1 MKCAIRRACHLAV
14 GITALFLLGF
24 SSPVDA
30 EEPTLARLVFWVPT
44 ERLDEFGA
52 AFAEQVVPI
61 LKEHGLVKSL
71 ERGRTTVDSV
81 FSRLFSFATP
91 TAFTSG
97 KDALWRDPA
106 WQDLLQRLGA
116 DFRIE
121 PDGPIRCQFTLYQ
134 CPVGKGRRMPAG
146 PGTRKGEWRTFNTQD
161 GLLDAVVLAITADRD
176 GHLWFSGSR
185 GVTRYDGERFV
196 TFTAAD
202 GLAGGFINT
211 MLQDRNGHLWFG
223 TDAGLIRYDGERFVI
238 FTAADGLAGDFAT
251 SMLQDRSGHL
261 WFGFDFEGRV
271 TRYDGE
277 TFRTFTPRDGLA
289 DGITALLLED
299 RDGNLWFGEGSYDYP
314 SYPRMPGDK
323 TGITRYDGKT
333 FETLTGQNAPVDHV
347 VYSMLQDR
355 NGYLWFGGGG
365 EVTWYDGK
373 RSETFTTRDGLP
385 EARIVKMMESR
396 DGLLW
401 FGSNLKGIS
410 RFDGKAWRSDPAD
423 PTDLRFTTFTAED
436 GLPNDQ
442 VWDMVEDEDG
452 YLWAGTHGG
461 GVSRYEGAH
470 ISSFT
475 PSDGLPSQFVHSVL
489 QDSTGAMWFGTFSG
503 LVRYDGEKLVTY
515 IARDGLAEDRANYV
529 IEDLDGNLWI
539 KAATGSRVTRY
550 DGETFDALAFGDS
563 LDLDRGFK
571 LSPAVDR
578 NGHVWF
584 PASPRGVVRYDG
596 HSFSMFTTEDGL
608 LSDDIRSLE
617 TDRSGNMWFGTW
629 SSGVCRYDGETFT
642 SFTREDGLGLSGVLS
657 IGEDRKGHLWFG
669 GNSKVSRYDGETFAV
684 FTIDDGLKSGTV
696 TSILEDRRG
705 HLWFGI
711 WGGGIVRYDG
721 LVFQDLHHRDGLIAD
736 TVHDVYQD
744 RDGDFWIATDS
755 GVTRYRPSTK
765 PPSVRLKEIIADRSY
780 GSAHELALPSSQEL
794 VIFTFG
800 GRSFTTSPDRM
811 VYVYHLQGYE
821 EEWQSTRQ
829 MEVRYSDLPVGD
841 YVFEVKAVDRDLNY
855 SDPVAIHLAIHPP
868 YRQWTLVGGLGLAL
882 LGLVLTTGY
891 GLRRRRDMRRAEQAL
906 MAEMEEELQTAHDM
920 QMGLMPTETPRI
932 EGLDVAGRCLPA
944 NHVGGD
950 FFQYF
955 EQNGRLSVCM
965 ADVTGHAMEAAV
977 PVMMFSGVLE
987 SEIKHGQNLDQL
999 FVSLNEVLSSKLD
1012 SRTYVCFTMG
1022 EVDPA
1027 SKTFRV
1033 SNGGCPYPY
1042 HYQAASGG
1050 VSEIQIDAYPL
1061 GIRSDTQYS
1070 VAEIQLEPGDRV
1082 VLCSDGIIEAEN
1094 QSGEL
1099 FGFERTAETIWKGCS
1114 QDLTAP
1120 QFLDYLINEVKTF
1133 TGETPQG
1140 DDQTVVVLA
1149 VEA

>member
-1 MKCAIRRACHLAV
+1 MKCSARRVCHLAV
-14 GITALFLLGF
+14 GITALFLLGL

-30 EEPTLARLVFWVPT
+30 EEPTLARLVFWVPS
-44 ERLDEFGA
+44 ERLEEFGA
-52 AFAEQVVPI
+52 AFAEQVVPV
-61 LKEHGLVKSL
+61 LKEHGLVASL
-71 ERGRTTVDSV
+71 ERGRTAVDSV
-81 FSRLFSFATP
+81 FSRLFSFETP

-97 KDALWRDPA
+97 KDALWSDPA
-106 WQDLLQRLGA
+106 WQDLLQRLGT
-116 DFRIE
+116 DFRAAS
-121 PDGPIRCQFTLYQ
+121 DGPIRCQFVLYQ
-134 CPVGKGRRMPAG
+134 CPVGKGRQVSAG
-146 PGTRKGEWRTFNTQD
+146 SGTRRGEWLTFGTQD
-161 GLLDAVVLAITADRD
+161 GLLDAVVLAIITDRD
-176 GHLWFSGSR
+176 GHLWFSGAR

-196 TFTAAD
+196 AFTTD
-202 GLAGGFINT
+202 DLIGSYVNT
-211 MLQDRNGHLWFG
+211 ILQDRDGHLWFG
-223 TDAGLIRYDGERFVI
+223 GDAGLARYDGKRFVI

-261 WFGFDFEGRV
+261 WFGFEAGV

-277 TFRTFTPRDGLA
+277 TFRTFTTRDGLA
-289 DGITALLLED
+289 DGITELLLED
-299 RDGNLWFGEGSYDYP
+299 GDGNLWLGEGFYEHPTRSDQT
-314 SYPRMPGDK
+314 
-323 TGITRYDGKT
+323 TGIARYDGKR
-333 FETLTGQNAPVDHV
+333 FETLSGPSAPVDHV
-347 VYSMLQDR
+347 VCSMLQDR
-355 NGYLWFGGGG
+355 PGHLWFGGQG

-373 RSETFTTRDGLP
+373 RSRTFTTRDGVP
-385 EARIVKMMESR
+385 EGNITKIVESR

-401 FGSNLKGIS
+401 FASSLKGIS

-423 PTDLRFTTFTAED
+423 SADLRLTTFTAED

-442 VWDMVEDEDG
+442 VWDIVEDEDG
-452 YLWAGTHGG
+452 YLWVGTHAG
-461 GVSRYEGAH
+461 GVSRYEGTH
-470 ISSFT
+470 ISSLT

-489 QDSTGAMWFGTFSG
+489 QDSTGAMWFGTSSG

-515 IARDGLAEDRANYV
+515 TARDGLAEDSASYV
-529 IEDLDGNLWI
+529 VEDLEGNLWI
-539 KAATGSRVTRY
+539 KAARGHKVTRY
-550 DGETFDALAFGDS
+550 DGETFDALAFGDG
-563 LDLDRGFK
+563 LDPDRGFK

-584 PASPRGVVRYDG
+584 PFSPFGAVRYDG
-596 HSFSMFTTEDGL
+596 HSFSTFTAEDGL
-608 LSDDIRSLE
+608 LSNEVFSLE

-629 SSGVCRYDGETFT
+629 RSGVCRYDGETFT

-696 TSILEDRRG
+696 MSILEDRRG

-711 WGGGIVRYDG
+711 WGGGVVRYDG

-780 GSAHELALPSSQEL
+780 GSVPELSLPSSQEL

-811 VYVYHLQGYE
+811 IYVYRLRGYRE
-821 EEWQSTRQ
+821 GWQSTRQ
-829 MEVRYSDLPVGD
+829 TEMRYSDLPVGD

-855 SDPVAIHLAIHPP
+855 SEPAAVHLAIHPP

-882 LGLVLTTGY
+882 IGLVLTAGY
-891 GLRRRRDMRRAEQAL
+891 GLRRRRDLRRAEQAL
-906 MAEMEEELQTAHDM
+906 MAEMEEELQTAHHM
-920 QMGLMPTETPRI
+920 QMGLMPTETPKI
-932 EGLDVAGRCLPA
+932 EGLNVAGRCLPA

-950 FFQYF
+950 FFQYI

-987 SEIKHGQNLDQL
+987 SEIKHGQNLDRL
-999 FVSLNEVLSSKLD
+999 FASLNETLSNKLD

-1042 HYQAASGG
+1042 HYRAAGG
-1050 VSEIQIDAYPL
+1050 EVAEIQIDAYPL
-1061 GIRSDTQYS
+1061 GIRSDTQYP

-1094 QSGEL
+1094 PSGEF
-1099 FGFERTAETIWKGCS
+1099 FGFERTAETIGEGCS
-1114 QDLTAP
+1114 RDLTAP
-1120 QFLDYLINEVKTF
+1120 QLLDYLIDEVKTF
-1133 TGETPQG
+1133 AGDIPQG

-1149 VEA
+1149 VES

>member
-1 MKCAIRRACHLAV
+1 MKGATRRVGHLV
-14 GITALFLLGF
+14 IGIIALLLLGLF
-24 SSPVDA
+24 SPVDA
-30 EEPTLARLVFWVPT
+30 KEPTLARLVFWIPP
-44 ERLDEFGA
+44 ERLEEFGA
-52 AFAEQVVPI
+52 AYAEQIAPV
-61 LKEHGLVKSL
+61 LKKHGLAVSSML
-71 ERGRTTVDSV
+71 GRTTVDSV
-81 FSRLFSFATP
+81 FSRLFPFETP
-91 TAFTSG
+91 TAFTS
-97 KDALWRDPA
+97 KKEILWRDPA

-116 DFRIE
+116 DFRTE
-121 PDGPIRCQFTLYQ
+121 SDGAIRCQFIHYQ
-134 CPVGKGRRMPAG
+134 SPAGKGRQVPAG
-146 PGTRKGEWRTFNTQD
+146 SGTRKGEWLTFGTQD
-161 GLLDAVVLAITADRD
+161 GLLDAVALAIIADRD
-176 GHLWFSGSR
+176 GHLWFSGMQ
-185 GVTRYDGERFV
+185 GVTRYDGERFVTFTTDDLIGGFANAMLQDRNGHLWFGTDAGLTRYDGERFV

-202 GLAGGFINT
+202 GLAG
-211 MLQDRNGHLWFG
+211 D
-223 TDAGLIRYDGERFVI
+223 Y
-238 FTAADGLAGDFAT
+238 AT
-251 SMLQDRSGHL
+251 SMLQDRSGNL
-261 WFGFDFEGRV
+261 WFGFNSEAGV
-271 TRYDGE
+271 TRYDGQ
-277 TFRTFTPRDGLA
+277 TFRTFTSLDGLA
-289 DGITALLLED
+289 DGITAPLLED
-299 RDGNLWFGEGSYDYP
+299 RDGNLWFSEGFYDYP
-314 SYPRMPGDK
+314 GRSYET

-333 FETLTGQNAPVDHV
+333 FETLTGPNAPVDHV

-355 NGYLWFGGGG
+355 HGHLWFGGMG
-365 EVTWYDGK
+365 EVTWSDGK

-385 EARIVKMMESR
+385 EARIVKMVESR
-396 DGLLW
+396 DSLLW
-401 FGSNLKGIS
+401 FVSNLKGIS
-410 RFDGKAWRSDPAD
+410 RFDGKARRSDPAD

-452 YLWAGTHGG
+452 YLWVGTHGG
-461 GVSRYEGAH
+461 GVSRYEGTH

-475 PSDGLPSQFVHSVL
+475 PSDGLPSQFVHSIL

-503 LVRYDGEKLVTY
+503 LVRYDGEKLITY
-515 IARDGLAEDRANYV
+515 TTRDGLAEDRANYV
-529 IEDLDGNLWI
+529 VEDLEGNLWI
-539 KAATGSRVTRY
+539 KAAWGHRVTRY
-550 DGETFDALAFGDS
+550 DGETFEALTLGDS
-563 LDLDRGFK
+563 LDLDRRFQ

-578 NGHVWF
+578 NGHMWF
-584 PASPRGVVRYDG
+584 PAFPLGAVRYDG
-596 HSFSMFTTEDGL
+596 HSFSMFTEEDGL
-608 LSDDIRSLE
+608 LSNDVRSLE
-617 TDRSGNMWFGTW
+617 ADQSGNMWFGTAE
-629 SSGVCRYDGETFT
+629 GVSRYDGETFT
-642 SFTREDGLGLSGVLS
+642 SFTRKEGLGLSYVGP
-657 IGEDRKGHLWFG
+657 IAEDQKGHLWFG
-669 GNSKVSRYDGETFAV
+669 STGKVSRYDGETFTV
-684 FTIDDGLKSGTV
+684 FTIDDGLKSGAV
-696 TSILEDRRG
+696 MSILEDRRG

-765 PPSVRLKEIIADRSY
+765 PPAVRLKEIIADRSY
-780 GSAHELALPSSQEL
+780 DSVRELALPSSQDL

-811 VYVYHLQGYE
+811 VYVYRLQGYE

-829 MEVRYSDLPVGD
+829 TEVRYSDLPVGD

-882 LGLVLTTGY
+882 IGLVLTAGY
-891 GLRRRRDMRRAEQAL
+891 GLRRRRDLRRAEQAL
-906 MAEMEEELQTAHDM
+906 MAEMEEELQTAHNL
-920 QMGLMPTETPRI
+920 QMGLMPTETPQI
-932 EGLDVAGRCLPA
+932 EGLDVTGRCLPA

-955 EQNGRLSVCM
+955 EQNGKLSICM

-987 SEIKHGQNLDQL
+987 SEIKHDQNLGQL
-999 FVSLNEVLSSKLD
+999 FASLNEVLSDKLD

-1022 EVDPA
+1022 EVDPI
-1027 SKTFRV
+1027 SKTFRA

-1042 HYQAASGG
+1042 HYRAANGE

-1061 GIRSDTQYS
+1061 GIRSDTQYP
-1070 VAEIQLEPGDRV
+1070 VAEIQLAPGDRV

-1094 QSGEL
+1094 SSGEF

-1114 QDLTAP
+1114 RDLTASHL
-1120 QFLDYLINEVKTF
+1120 LDYLIDEVKTF
-1133 TGETPQG
+1133 TGDIPQG